1 MIALTDAE
9 YDGLQAR
16 IAELEAQIH
25 AAGLPCDCWDSR
37 CTQYAIL
44 LRRASFLMQ
53 TASQGDA
60 DMRKFIAEVE
70 RLVGSPSSSDK
81 LSTPPTACGEARREG
96 SVMTGLT
103 CCKKV
108 TGREYYGAHWSPCGR
123 PAKFIAVDSFGNGME
138 MPVCGIHANQ
148 IRRRSVRTLRPIKEA
163 SK

>member
-1 MIALTDAE
+1 MITLTDAE
-9 YDGLQAR
+9 YDGLKARIAALEAELAAAQEELRVCQQEAITAHKRVAELEEWQRKRTTITGQVIDETVKLDAR

-81 LSTPPTACGEARREG
+81 LSTPPSLSDATEQP
-96 SVMTGLT
+96 
-103 CCKKV
+103 K
-108 TGREYYGAHWSPCGR
+108 
-123 PAKFIAVDSFGNGME
+123 
-138 MPVCGIHANQ
+138 
-148 IRRRSVRTLRPIKEA
+148 
-163 SK
+163 

>member
-1 MIALTDAE
+1 MSDE
-9 YDGLQAR
+9 YNHVPLKIVDHKELHQMGTAAR

-81 LSTPPTACGEARREG
+81 LSTPP
-96 SVMTGLT
+96 SLSD
-103 CCKKV
+103 
-108 TGREYYGAHWSPCGR
+108 GADG
-123 PAKFIAVDSFGNGME
+123 G
-138 MPVCGIHANQ
+138 
-148 IRRRSVRTLRPIKEA
+148 
-163 SK
+163 